1 MNEKIFKYLA
11 IFFFLIV
18 IMSLCNKR
26 ETKVARYNVNV
37 QTLTSSAEGLDL
49 KAVGELVK
57 KAQDAKSLEKMLNSP
72 GSGVN
77 NLDLNEDGKADYISV
92 TEYGNNKVKGFSLT
106 TQPSPGETQEIATI
120 EIEKTSDSNAEMQIH
135 GNEQI
140 YGRNYYQ
147 RSSFGLMDFV
157 ILGYLF
163 RPHTMYASPWN
174 YGHYPPSYSPYRTA
188 PYSTYRSRMSQTTR
202 NSGFRRASSGTISST
217 VKSPNSGKAA
227 ASIRAPLKNPTT
239 SQKQFQARNPS
250 KQVKSGGFGRKTT
263 SSRARSVRR
272 SSFRRS
278 GGFSGGK

>member
-37 QTLTSSAEGLDL
+37 QTVTSSAEGLDL

-57 KAQDAKSLEKMLNSP
+57 KAKDAKSLEKMLNSP
-72 GSGVN
+72 SSGVN

-92 TEYGNNKVKGFSLT
+92 TEYGNDKVKGFSLT

-147 RSSFGLMDFV
+147 RSSFGLMDFL

-174 YGHYPPSYSPYRTA
+174 YGRYPPSYSPYRTM
-188 PYSTYRSRMSQTTR
+188 PNSTYRNRMNQATR
-202 NSGFRRASSGTISST
+202 NSSFSRASSPAISST

-227 ASIRAPLKNPTT
+227 KSIRAPLKNPTA

-250 KQVKSGGFGRKTT
+250 KQMKSGGFGRRST
-263 SSRARSVRR
+263 SRARSVRR
-272 SSFRRS
+272 SSYRRS

>member
-1 MNEKIFKYLA
+1 VNEKIFKYLA

-18 IMSLCNKR
+18 LMSLCNKR
-26 ETKVARYNVNV
+26 QPKVANYNVNV
-37 QTLTSSAEGLDL
+37 QTVTSSAEGLNL

-57 KAQDAKSLEKMLNSP
+57 KAKDAKSLEKLLNSP
-72 GSGVN
+72 NTGVN

-92 TEYGNNKVKGFSLT
+92 TEYGNDKVRGFSLT

-120 EIEKTSDSNAEMQIH
+120 EIEKTSDSNAEMQMH

-163 RPHTMYASPWN
+163 RPHSMYASPWN
-174 YGHYPPSYSPYRTA
+174 YGHYPPSYSPYRTM
-188 PYSTYRSRMSQTTR
+188 PYSTYRSRMSTATR
-202 NSGFRRASSGTISST
+202 RSTFSRASSSTISSS
-217 VKSPNSGKAA
+217 VRSPNSGKAA
-227 ASIRAPLKNPTT
+227 KSIRAPLKNPTA
-239 SQKQFQARNPS
+239 SQKQFQTRNPS
-250 KQVKSGGFGRKTT
+250 KQVKSGGFGRRTT
-263 SSRARSVRR
+263 SRARSVRR

>member
-18 IMSLCNKR
+18 LMSLCNKR
-26 ETKVARYNVNV
+26 QTSVANYNVNV
-37 QTLTSSAEGLDL
+37 QTVTSSAEGLDL

-72 GSGVN
+72 STGVN

-92 TEYGNNKVKGFSLT
+92 TEFGDDKVKGFSLT

-120 EIEKTSDSNAEMQIH
+120 EIEKTSDSQAEMQIH

-147 RSSFGLMDFV
+147 HSSFGLMDFL
-157 ILGYLF
+157 ILSYLF
-163 RPHTMYASPWN
+163 RPHALYASPWN
-174 YGHYPPSYSPYRTA
+174 YGYYPPSYSPYRTMSNSA
-188 PYSTYRSRMSQTTR
+188 YRNRMSQETR
-202 NSGFRRASSGTISST
+202 NSGFSRASSGTISST
-217 VKSPNSGKAA
+217 IKSPNAGKTAKN
-227 ASIRAPLKNPTT
+227 IRAPLKNPTA

-250 KQVKSGGFGRKTT
+250 KQLKSSGFGRKTT
-263 SSRARSVRR
+263 SRARSVRS

>member
-37 QTLTSSAEGLDL
+37 QTVTSSAEGLDL

-57 KAQDAKSLEKMLNSP
+57 KAKDAESLEKMLNSP
-72 GSGVN
+72 GTGVN

-92 TEYGNNKVKGFSLT
+92 TEYGNDKVRGFSLT

-120 EIEKTSDSNAEMQIH
+120 EIEKTSDSQAEMQIH

-147 RSSFGLMDFV
+147 RSSFGLMDLL

-163 RPHTMYASPWN
+163 RPHTMYASPWS
-174 YGHYPPSYSPYRTA
+174 YGHYPPAYSPYRTM
-188 PYSTYRSRMSQTTR
+188 PHSTYKSRMSTATQSST
-202 NSGFRRASSGTISST
+202 FRRASSPAISSS

-227 ASIRAPLKNPTT
+227 KSIRAPLKNPTA

-250 KQVKSGGFGRKTT
+250 KQVKSGGFGRRTT
-263 SSRARSVRR
+263 SRARSVRR